1 MKPNN
6 FNYVRAESLDHV
18 LSCLAEHGENARILA
33 GGQSLIAMMNFR
45 LVEPTYLIDISS
57 LDELKEIRSNGNIIE
72 ISAAVTQARVMSAPE
87 IIEHLPLLAGA
98 LPNVGHFQTRAKGT
112 FCGSIAHSDPSSE
125 QPLCFAILGGEAV
138 LKSKRGER
146 VVPASEF
153 QTGLMATARADDE
166 LLTSVRL
173 PKQNPSSGYAFEEIT
188 RRQGDFAIV
197 AIAAIAEGENIR
209 FGVGGVAGKPEV
221 RNWDNL
227 ADNDI
232 DEALNALAWELGDN
246 DDIHASAKY
255 RRQLVRRVGR
265 RVIEEARKCRN

>member
-6 FNYVRAESLDHV
+6 FNYVRAESVDHV

-45 LVEPTYLIDISS
+45 LVEPTYLIDISG
-57 LDELKEIRSNGNIIE
+57 LDELKEIKSNGNNVE
-72 ISAAVTQARVMSAPE
+72 ISAAVTQAKVISAPE
-87 IIEHLPLLAGA
+87 TAEHLPLLVDA
-98 LPNVGHFQTRAKGT
+98 LPNVGHFQTRSKGT

-138 LKSKRGER
+138 LKSQRGER
-146 VVPASEF
+146 VLPASEF
-153 QTGLMATARADDE
+153 QTGMLATAREDDE

-173 PKQNPSSGYAFEEIT
+173 PKQNPSAGYAFEEIA

-197 AIAAIAEGENIR
+197 AIAAIAEGESIR
-209 FGVGGVAGKPEV
+209 IGVGGVAGKPEI
-221 RNWDNL
+221 RNWDIL
-227 ADNDI
+227 ADNDL
-232 DEALNALAWELGDN
+232 DEALNSFAWELGDN
-246 DDIHASAKY
+246 EDIHASAKY

-265 RVIEEARKCRN
+265 RVIEEARKCRS

>member
-6 FNYVRAESLDHV
+6 FNYVRAESVDHV

-45 LVEPTYLIDISS
+45 LVEPTYLIDISG
-57 LDELKEIRSNGNIIE
+57 LDELKVIKTKGNNVE
-72 ISAAVTQARVMSAPE
+72 ISAAVTQARVIAAPDVN
-87 IIEHLPLLAGA
+87 EHLSLLVDA
-98 LPNVGHFQTRAKGT
+98 LPNVGHFQTRSKGT

-153 QTGLMATARADDE
+153 QTGLMATARRDDE

-173 PKQNPSSGYAFEEIT
+173 PKQNPSAGYAFEEIA

-197 AIAAIAEGENIR
+197 AIAVIAEGENIR
-209 FGVGGVAGKPEV
+209 IGVGGVAGKPEI
-221 RNWDNL
+221 RDWDGL
-227 ADNDI
+227 ADNDL
-232 DEALNALAWELGDN
+232 DEALNTFAWELGDN
-246 DDIHASAKY
+246 EDIHASAKY

-265 RVIEEARKCRN
+265 RVIEEARKCRS